1 MDPLP
6 SLSGSRRV
14 AVAVG
19 MPQFLFQLG
28 WLTFGIFLLSQAGA
42 WFVRTN
48 PGIVS
53 PVWPEC
59 GLGLA
64 AALLYG
70 LERSLPAVY
79 LGSMVS
85 GVLSGDPLM
94 TAYLGPVGTV
104 LNVLI
109 GWALL
114 TKVLPVGTDL
124 EGLKEFV
131 RFVVGGC
138 ILGPATAAVVV
149 NAIRGLEG
157 RLATSQL
164 ATGFL
169 ESLQAHAFGV
179 LVFGP
184 FFLFALQRQD
194 FRPATHRGRYT
205 LLGCS
210 VALCGILVFMTG
222 WNPTQETTLFLLG
235 ATLALALG
243 VSFLFGLR
251 PACLFLAMFVF
262 LVPAAVAMFPQKT
275 HHFHIFEQG
284 EDRQLVINGLA
295 FFTSLGCLL
304 VAAFRDELAAANIR
318 FSLALEAADLCM
330 WEWSPAGWLCRTPS
344 WRAKLGL
351 TTDREIPEN
360 AWREMVHPHDR
371 DAFETSFEELRQSG
385 SGRWSHVYRM
395 RDARDRWIWVHS
407 HACPVR
413 RDAED
418 TLLSVAGVTRDITQ
432 ERATMQTKIH
442 SIETEAELK
451 SLRSQL
457 NPHFL
462 FNALNSVRA
471 LIGRQD
477 AKAREM
483 IVSLSNLLRELLSN
497 RDGRLQTVAR
507 ELEMVRDYLGI
518 EGIRFGARLKQ
529 EIRCETGLGGQLIP
543 SMIILTLVEN
553 AVKHGISKI
562 ESGGSIE
569 VDIRRSM
576 EPGLMELSVTN
587 DGSLGPE
594 SGGFGLLN
602 TRRRLALIAGESGR
616 LLIRQLPGP
625 RVEAVAVL
633 PLDER
638 RAVADPFPTTPT
650 PS

>member
-28 WLTFGIFLLSQAGA
+28 WLTFGVFLLSQAGA

-94 TAYLGPVGTV
+94 TAYFGPLGAV
-104 LNVLI
+104 LNVLT
-109 GWALL
+109 GWTLL
-114 TKVLPVGTDL
+114 TRALPVGTDL
-124 EGLKEFV
+124 DGLKEFV

-138 ILGPATAAVVV
+138 TLGPAIAAVTVSV
-149 NAIRGLEG
+149 IRGLEG

-222 WNPTQETTLFLLG
+222 WNPSQETTLFLLG

-344 WRAKLGL
+344 WRTKLGL
-351 TTDREIPEN
+351 ATDRPIPES

-371 DAFETSFEELRQSG
+371 DAFETSFEELRRSG

-413 RDAED
+413 RDVED
-418 TLLSVAGVTRDITQ
+418 TILSVAGVTRDITQ

-507 ELEMVRDYLGI
+507 EMEMVRDYLGI
-518 EGIRFGARLKQ
+518 EAIRFGARLKQ

-576 EPGLMELSVTN
+576 ESGLMELSVTN

-625 RVEAVAVL
+625 RVEAVAML

>member
-6 SLSGSRRV
+6 SLTGSRRV

-28 WLTFGIFLLSQAGA
+28 LLTFGVFLLSQAGA
-42 WFVRTN
+42 WFVRTS

-59 GLGLA
+59 GLGIA

-85 GVLSGDPLM
+85 GVLSGDPLV
-94 TAYLGPVGTV
+94 TAYVGPLGAV
-104 LNVLI
+104 LNVVA
-109 GWALL
+109 GWLLL
-114 TKVLPVGTDL
+114 TKVIPVGTDL
-124 EGLKEFV
+124 DGVWEFV
-131 RFVVGGC
+131 RFVLGGC
-138 ILGPATAAVVV
+138 TVGPALAALAT
-149 NAIRGLEG
+149 NLLRGFEG

-194 FRPATHRGRYT
+194 FRPATPRGRYI
-205 LLGCS
+205 LLACS
-210 VALCGILVFMTG
+210 VALCGILIFLIG
-222 WNPTQETTLFLLG
+222 WDPSQETTIFLLG

-243 VSFLFGLR
+243 VSFFFGMR

-262 LVPAAVAMFPQKT
+262 LVPAAVVMFPEKA
-275 HHFHIFEQG
+275 HSFHIFEQG

-318 FSLALEAADLCM
+318 FSLALESADLCM
-330 WEWSPAGWLCRTPS
+330 WEWSPAGWYCRTAS
-344 WRAKLGL
+344 WRTKLGL
-351 TTDREIPEN
+351 GNDRPIPDH
-360 AWREMVHPHDR
+360 AWREFVHPHDR
-371 DAFETSFEELRQSG
+371 DAFETSFDELRETG
-385 SGRWSHVYRM
+385 AGRWSHVYRI
-395 RDARDRWIWVHS
+395 RDAKDRWIWVHS

-413 RDAED
+413 RDAD
-418 TLLSVAGVTRDITQ
+418 DVLVSVAGVTRDITQ

-477 AKAREM
+477 AKARDM

-497 RDGRLQTVAR
+497 RDGRLQTVSR
-507 ELEMVRDYLGI
+507 EMEMVRDYLGI
-518 EGIRFGARLKQ
+518 EAIRFGERLKQ
-529 EIRCETGLGGQLIP
+529 EIRCESGLGGQLIP

-562 ESGGSIE
+562 ESGGTIE
-569 VDIRRSM
+569 VDIRRSA
-576 EPGLMELSVTN
+576 EPGLMELAVMN

-594 SGGFGLLN
+594 SGGFGLVN

-616 LLIRQLPGP
+616 LVVRQIPGP
-625 RVEAVAVL
+625 RVEAIAIL

-638 RAVADPFPTTPT
+638 RAVSDPFQTTPTTP
-650 PS
+650 